1 MKTNKI
7 FFIIAILILL
17 FGAVNRGVGKNSI
30 YISINQPDFSSL
42 GYSVTSLSQGVYK
55 FTAIIEHTG
64 IDAATIGPVLIP
76 WEKVQYDLPLT
87 NGSGILEETIVT
99 YDLNGDGDILD
110 TFSVTWYND
119 TARQWDA
126 IINDGLT
133 DVHAYAI
140 TESTPG
146 EWPTIRNYTLNDESK
161 LFSLG
166 SETHFLY
173 RADNY
178 TASFGFGDAYV
189 HNHPGP
195 NFELVMY
202 SSTVT
207 AIDFEIDDTP
217 VNLDFSTAV
226 YSVLDYL
233 TNFPTNAPVY
243 VVPTNTFTINPG
255 EQTTFSCTLI
265 ASEETTFEIGLLLN
279 WSPDGMTRYHWV
291 PVWDTI
297 TLEAINRPYFVPSDY
312 SFTSVNSGMKQFEAA
327 VENIGISATSGHM
340 VLDWGELFYKLPLS
354 DGSGTLDENIVNL
367 DLNGDT
373 DQTDTF
379 SVTWFQNSTRS
390 WDAVIDG
397 VHAYAIFEGP
407 PEDIRRNETY
417 YLENGQPKLFQLGSE
432 THSLQRADNDHAL
445 FSLKVPDLIAHPSP
459 NFALYFDTDSLSA
472 HAFEVNGTSIETNQ
486 TWIGDEFYPW
496 SERWTYSYYI
506 LPLNQLIINPGDII
520 TFSCTL
526 TAQKDVTCN
535 LVLLT
540 NWSPDGNRRYLW
552 KPVIELDL
560 SFIVLTSTT
569 ETTPLTTSTTES
581 IPSTTPPSTSIP
593 DSTIGTPGFSFLVLL
608 ISFPCL
614 IRTLR
619 RKWQS

>member
-1 MKTNKI
+1 MQKSNI
-7 FFIIAILILL
+7 FFMMAILILL
-17 FGAVNRGVGKNSI
+17 FGVANRGVGKNSI
-30 YISINQPDFSSL
+30 HATINQPDFSSL
-42 GYSVTSLSQGVYK
+42 GYSVTSSRQGVYK
-55 FTAIIEHTG
+55 FTTTVEHTG
-64 IDAATIGPVLIP
+64 IDPATVGSVLIP

-87 NGSGILEETIVT
+87 NGSGTLEETIVT

-119 TARQWDA
+119 TVRQWDA

-140 TESTPG
+140 TETAPG

-178 TASFGFGDAYV
+178 TASFGFGDAYI

-195 NFELVMY
+195 NFELVLY
-202 SSTVT
+202 SSIVT

-217 VNLDFSTAV
+217 VNLDFSTTV

-233 TNFPTNAPVY
+233 TNFPTNVPVY
-243 VVPTNTFTINPG
+243 VIPTNTFTINPG
-255 EQTTFSCTLI
+255 EQTKFSCTLI
-265 ASEETTFEIGLLLN
+265 TQEETTFEIGILLN
-279 WSPDGMTRYHWV
+279 WSPDGINRYHWV

-297 TLEAINRPYFVPSDY
+297 TLEAINRPYFVSSDY
-312 SFTSVNSGMKQFEAA
+312 SFTSVNSGMKQFEAT
-327 VENIGISATSGHM
+327 VENIGVSTTSGYM
-340 VLDWGELFYKLPLS
+340 VLDWGELVYELPLS
-354 DGSGTLDENIVNL
+354 GGSGTLDENIVNL

-390 WDAVIDG
+390 WDAVVDG

-407 PEDIRRNETY
+407 PDDIRRNETY

-432 THSLQRADNDHAL
+432 THSLARADNDHAI
-445 FSLKVPDLIAHPSP
+445 FALKVPNLVTHPSP
-459 NFALYFDTDSLSA
+459 NFALYFDTDSLNA
-472 HAFEVNGTSIETNQ
+472 HAFKVNGTSIETNH

-496 SERWTYSYYI
+496 SERWTYSYYL
-506 LPLNQLIINPGDII
+506 LPLNQLTINTGDIV

-540 NWSPDGNRRYLW
+540 SWSPDGNRRYLW

-560 SFIVLTSTT
+560 SFVVPVPTSPT
-569 ETTPLTTSTTES
+569 ETTP
-581 IPSTTPPSTSIP
+581 PPPAPSTST
-593 DSTIGTPGFSFLVLL
+593 STLSTKTPAFSFLILL
-608 ISFPCL
+608 IVLPCL
-614 IRTLR
+614 IHASR
-619 RKWQS
+619 RKKG